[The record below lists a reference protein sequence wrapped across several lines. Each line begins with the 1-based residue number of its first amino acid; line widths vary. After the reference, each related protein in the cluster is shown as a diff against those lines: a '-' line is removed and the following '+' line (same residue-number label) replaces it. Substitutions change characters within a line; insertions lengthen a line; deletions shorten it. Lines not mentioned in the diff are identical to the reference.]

1 MRLPSESLYLLV
13 TNPFDG
19 GAFFFLP
26 FFLSLVA
33 VVVVFFVCFLAGFFL
48 GRLGPFLAVRPA
60 R

>member
-1 MRLPSESLYLLV
+1 MGLRSESLNFLS
-13 TNPFDG
+13 TNSSG

-26 FFLSLVA
+26 LVA

>member
-1 MRLPSESLYLLV
+1 MGLRSESLNFLS
-13 TNPFDG
+13 TNSSG

-26 FFLSLVA
+26 LVA
-33 VVVVFFVCFLAGFFL
+33 VVLVVVFFVCFLAGFFL

>member
-1 MRLPSESLYLLV
+1 LYLLG
-13 TNPFDG
+13 TNAFD

-26 FFLSLVA
+26 LVA

>member
-19 GAFFFLP
+19 GAFFLP
-26 FFLSLVA
+26 LVA
-33 VVVVFFVCFLAGFFL
+33 VVVVFFVCFLAGFFW
-48 GRLGPFLAVRPA
+48 GRLAPFLAVRPA